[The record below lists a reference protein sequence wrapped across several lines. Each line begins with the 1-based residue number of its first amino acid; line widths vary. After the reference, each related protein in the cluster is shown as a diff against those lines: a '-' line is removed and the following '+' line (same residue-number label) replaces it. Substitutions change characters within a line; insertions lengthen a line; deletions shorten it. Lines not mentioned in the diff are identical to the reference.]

1 MAAFVPDAAAAGDAL
16 HSDPR
21 HRSAPVLGRG
31 RLDRQPG
38 LGVLIQMNS
47 RRAVVSDLSLA
58 RWRDDH
64 LDAATPDRLQYFAGG
79 GAVSNDYIDGIHPS
93 QRHH

>member
-1 MAAFVPDAAAAGDAL
+1 MTPALRPAAPERAR
-16 HSDPR
+16 PR
-21 HRSAPVLGRG
+21 SRQVGG
-31 RLDRQPG
+31 QPG
-38 LGVLIQMNS
+38 PGVLIQMNS

-79 GAVSNDYIDGIHPS
+79 GAVSNDYIDGIHPA